1 MLMCDETARLFGV
14 KVPLL
19 YIQVRQDRL
28 VGNSSYE
35 AILRVKSGVSLA
47 TIEGPHL
54 IVQCEPEAV
63 ADALSTFLKGSGA
76 NNEAEGGTLMIWMN
90 WAESDQGESREGS
103 VCRATFRPGCDHPV
117 VCAGTCVTNSA
128 FVTWLR

>member
-76 NNEAEGGTLMIWMN
+76 NNEAE
-90 WAESDQGESREGS
+90 
-103 VCRATFRPGCDHPV
+103 
-117 VCAGTCVTNSA
+117 
-128 FVTWLR
+128 